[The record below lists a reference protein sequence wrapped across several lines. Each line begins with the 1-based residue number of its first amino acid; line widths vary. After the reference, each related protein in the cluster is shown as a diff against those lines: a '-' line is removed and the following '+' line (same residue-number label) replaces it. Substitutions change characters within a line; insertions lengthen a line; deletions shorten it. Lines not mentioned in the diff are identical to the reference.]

1 MTLLRRFCACILLLV
16 AIPNLPVIA
25 SPAHAAEANVTAA
38 LLVQSNRVA
47 PGQSTK
53 IALKLT
59 PKPGWHV
66 YWSNPGDS
74 GMPPRINWTL
84 PTGVSISD
92 LRHPAPHVMD
102 AAGYVSYVHEGE
114 VALLADL
121 DVDKRIEIG
130 SALQLQANVQWLAC
144 SDSMCVPERTKLVL
158 ELAAG
163 TGLGPSPSGT
173 DFTAFEKAMPR
184 SLTAPGQIRAIG
196 DKLEFTFPNSVIDA
210 SSARLF
216 PSDPSFDAS
225 AVQSARRDGN
235 NLIFTVASS
244 KGLPKKFAG
253 VITAKGA
260 PRGFSV
266 VARPVQTDVPAKP
279 EVDGKPSETSLPVA
293 DHSVAA
299 IDKPNISDLQQSGSP
314 VERLQTTEPSK
325 PTSIAPAHS
334 TNASSAIGFWAALF
348 GAVLGGLILNLM
360 PCVFPILSLKALTLA
375 RSGCSEQSARSEA
388 ISYTAGAVLVC
399 ALLGAFLVA
408 LRATGSEIGWAF
420 QLQNPYV
427 ILSLIFLISAIALNL
442 MGAFELPSLSFGYKL
457 SAKEGPSGAFWTGAL
472 AAFIATP
479 CSGPFMGLAIGAA
492 LVLSPVAAIGIFIG
506 LGFGLALPFLLIG
519 TIPQI
524 RSYLPKP
531 GTWMVRVR
539 QLLAIPMFLT
549 AAALIWILGRQT
561 GPNGLTI
568 GLVAFLSAFIALC
581 WIGQNQKRGAPAL
594 VPIIFL
600 VTAIATLGARLP
612 APDMTSNFTVSEL
625 KREFSEDALA
635 ELRAKDVPVFVDFT
649 ADWCLT
655 CKVNERIAINTDA
668 TQAALK
674 EAGVVTLVGDWTN
687 NDPKI
692 TRFLAKHGRNSI
704 PFYLY
709 YAPNKEPIVLPQIL
723 GPSYLAETVQSD
735 G

>member
-1 MTLLRRFCACILLLV
+1 MTLLRRFCACILLLA
-16 AIPNLPVIA
+16 AIPNLPVSA
-25 SPAHAAEANVTAA
+25 SPAHAAEANVTAV

-59 PKPGWHV
+59 PRPGWHV

-84 PTGVSISD
+84 PAGVSISD
-92 LRHPAPHVMD
+92 LRHPAPHIMD

-121 DVDKRIEIG
+121 DLSKKIEIG

-144 SDSMCVPERTKLVL
+144 SDNMCVPERTKLLL

-163 TGLGPSPSGT
+163 TGVSPSPSST
-173 DFTAFEKAMPR
+173 DFAAFEKAMPR
-184 SLTAPGQIRAIG
+184 SLSAPGQFRAIG

-225 AVQSARRDGN
+225 AVQFARRDGN
-235 NLIFTVASS
+235 NLIFTVAAS

-253 VITAKGA
+253 IITAKGA

-266 VARPVQTDVPAKP
+266 VARPIQTDVPAKI
-279 EVDGKPSETSLPVA
+279 EVDAKPRETSLPDL

-299 IDKPNISDLQQSGSP
+299 IDKPSTSVLQQSGAP
-314 VERLQTTEPSK
+314 VERLQTMG
-325 PTSIAPAHS
+325 PTASTSVAPVRS
-334 TNASSAIGFWAALF
+334 TNASPASGFWAAFF
-348 GAVLGGLILNLM
+348 GALLGGLILNLM
-360 PCVFPILSLKALTLA
+360 PCVFPILSLKALSLA
-375 RSGCSEQSARSEA
+375 RSGCSEQSARIEA

-399 ALLGAFLVA
+399 ALLGAILVA

-420 QLQNPYV
+420 QLQNPYI
-427 ILSLIFLISAIALNL
+427 ILALIFLISGIALNL

-457 SAKEGPSGAFWTGAL
+457 SAKEGPGGAFWTGAL

-492 LVLSPVAAIGIFIG
+492 LVLSPAAAIGIFIG

-519 TIPQI
+519 TIPQF

-531 GTWMVRVR
+531 GTWMMRVR
-539 QLLAIPMFLT
+539 QLLSIPMFLT

-561 GPNGLTI
+561 GPNGLTVGI
-568 GLVAFLSAFIALC
+568 IACAATFIALF
-581 WIGQNQKRGAPAL
+581 WIGKNQKRSAPILIPAL
-594 VPIIFL
+594 LI
-600 VTAIATLGARLP
+600 VTSIAALITKLP
-612 APDMTSNFTVSEL
+612 APAMATDFVTSEH
-625 KREFSEDALA
+625 KRIFSEETLA
-635 ELRAKDVPVFVDFT
+635 ELTAKGIPVFVDFT

-655 CKVNERIAINTDA
+655 CKVNERIAINTNE

-687 NDPKI
+687 NDPEI

-709 YAPNKEPIVLPQIL
+709 YAPNKDPIVLPQIL
-723 GPSYLAETVQSD
+723 GPNRLAEMVQS
-735 G
+735 GG